1 MRRKIDPE
9 EMRRLLEQNLPYRE
23 IAMRL
28 GCTVPTV
35 AGYRMKFGLP
45 PRERE
50 KRSLPYVVLLNRRRK
65 ILLREVLGIAS
76 SLKEIRRDMRYM
88 RRMMKKQRL
97 LYGPRMVQMTK
108 YWEEVSRRLSV
119 LVLHFP
125 QLAKEMGVAVD
136 GMPEYLEKEIRSLYG
151 EEEGTG
157 GSG

>member
-1 MRRKIDPE
+1 MTVRKIDPE
-9 EMRRLLEQNLPYRE
+9 EMKRLLEQNLPYRE

-35 AGYRMKFGLP
+35 AGYRAKLGFP
-45 PRERE
+45 PRE
-50 KRSLPYVVLLNRRRK
+50 KRSYPYDALLNRRRK
-65 ILLREVLGIAS
+65 VLLREVLGIAS

-88 RRMMKKQRL
+88 RRTMKKQHL
-97 LYGPRMVQMTK
+97 LYPKMVQMTK
-108 YWEEVSRRLSV
+108 YWEEVARRVSI

-125 QLAKEMGVAVD
+125 QLAKEMGIAVD
-136 GMPEYLEKEIRSLYG
+136 GMPEYLEKKIRSLYG